1 MTTNQGTPSSSV
13 LGNIDVESLRRI
25 LDETPASELHPHEI
39 RSLLEEAGSEVPNFL
54 LDKDDD
60 GHIAPHTA
68 ALELLLRGGGER
80 FEGNNSQTTSRRTRA
95 LSLVPA
101 ALMALIC
108 QVVLEVLGGAGAI
121 WGCGELLRLRK
132 GDSTHPSWDTFS
144 WLAFVVGICC
154 AFRFALIHHVSP
166 NDPSFLDRNPHF
178 DDARVTFLD
187 RARCVAKEPILFL
200 HPTKGAFSPSL
211 GDLSIQMTNLSFC

>member
-25 LDETPASELHPHEI
+25 LGETPASELHRRHPHEI

-60 GHIAPHTA
+60 GHVAPHTA
-68 ALELLLRGGGER
+68 ALELLLR
-80 FEGNNSQTTSRRTRA
+80 NSRTSPSRRPA
-95 LSLVPA
+95 LPLVPA

-132 GDSTHPSWDTFS
+132 GGNTHPSWDIFS

-154 AFRFALIHHVSP
+154 AFRFALIHHVSR

-211 GDLSIQMTNLSFC
+211 GDLSIQMTNFSLC